1 MARQLIVGLVCVLV
15 FLTWFAV
22 DERGTTS
29 SNTSPIGYS
38 GQIQE
43 NRIALPTEGMER
55 NAVASLEPT
64 MASDFEHHQ
73 HTVVVAQTVEQEDR
87 FTEASNETVDDE
99 IEYLL
104 SSEHWGNQEV
114 ADLLDYFDSDQQPSA
129 RAALEDFQR
138 DLQASR

>member
-29 SNTSPIGYS
+29 SNTSPLETS
-38 GQIQE
+38 GQISE
-43 NRIALPTEGMER
+43 NRIVLPTAGVEPI
-55 NAVASLEPT
+55 AVESMEPT
-64 MASDFEHHQ
+64 IASEFGHHQ
-73 HTVVVAQTVEQEDR
+73 PTGVVTQTVEQHDR
-87 FTEASNETVDDE
+87 FTEPPNETVDDE

-114 ADLLDYFDSDQQPSA
+114 ADLLDYFDADQQQNV
-129 RAALEDFQR
+129 REALKQFQ
-138 DLQASR
+138 DGL